1 MRTCGERDVL
11 ACEHMHI
18 DMCACV
24 PSRVERDVP
33 IARECDLC
41 VNTPAFPRAPRIG
54 ARCSHCALARVH
66 ALRTF
71 ACTFFRFRD
80 NQELRL
86 KRATRS
92 GVTADRGT
100 SISGQQRLRPS
111 EPALPGT
118 FTAHCA
124 LGNMVPCAKRQ
135 RQTCRDSRSGA
146 GSRHTGTHCDGYWP
160 ACCRLQLWRV
170 GTRSRGARIASD
182 GPRCTARTS
191 ALLPAHFA
199 VCHACRHLHPNH
211 AAWGRA
217 WGETAW
223 GRAWGAVSQAPVGGD
238 PC

>member
-1 MRTCGERDVL
+1 MRTCAERDVL

-111 EPALPGT
+111 LSQPCRVPLQHTVHLATWCRAPNVSGKHAETHEAGRQQ
-118 FTAHCA
+118 AHGHS
-124 LGNMVPCAKRQ
+124 L
-135 RQTCRDSRSGA
+135 
-146 GSRHTGTHCDGYWP
+146 
-160 ACCRLQLWRV
+160 
-170 GTRSRGARIASD
+170 
-182 GPRCTARTS
+182 
-191 ALLPAHFA
+191 
-199 VCHACRHLHPNH
+199 
-211 AAWGRA
+211 
-217 WGETAW
+217 
-223 GRAWGAVSQAPVGGD
+223 
-238 PC
+238 